1 MSNTRIVAG
10 PGFRICFDDE
20 PHYLRGYVFDGTD
33 SQAVSIA
40 MWNML
45 AAECDARQAQCLLVL
60 EDLLSTITV
69 AEIEPVIDAMH
80 AAGLAKVRI
89 AFVELR
95 DDIQGSELGEI
106 MCRER
111 GMTVRNFSDETE
123 ARRWLVYGS
132 G

>member
-1 MSNTRIVAG
+1 LSNTRVVVG

-20 PHYLRGYVFDGTD
+20 PDYLRAYVFDGED

-40 MWNML
+40 MWQML
-45 AAECDARQAQCLLVL
+45 AAECEARQATRLLVL
-60 EDLLSTITV
+60 EDLISTVDVT
-69 AEIEPVIDAMH
+69 EIEGVIEAMEQ
-80 AAGLAKVRI
+80 AGIARFRC

-111 GMTVRNFSDETE
+111 GMTVRIFSQEPL
-123 ARRWLVYGS
+123 ARRWLIYGD
-132 G
+132 